1 MIIRIK
7 AENRTENTTPDTT
20 LMRNV
25 KMSDIAVKLLF
36 MSSLLFWVL
45 TPAAS
50 YGQQEYIIGEGD
62 LLRVTVYDHPDL
74 ATESRVSGDGKISF
88 PLIGEV
94 VVSGLTVAHAEKAA
108 EKLLEDGYIIKPQVH
123 IFITEYK
130 SKKVTVLGEV
140 GRPGIVV
147 LRGASTLMEVISDAG
162 GITPNA
168 GDAIVITRKLIK
180 VSPEQR
186 LVNSLDEKNEK
197 NDAKDKDAANAIN
210 KALTMMSGK
219 SEGKENDEY
228 SVIVDTKR
236 LFEEGDVTVNVSIQA
251 GDSIYVPKAAFVYVN
266 GEVKTPGAY
275 KITKGLTV
283 LKAITIAGGFTIKA
297 SEGRTRIIRK
307 TEQGEVKIKAKFDD
321 LVMPDD
327 IIQVPES
334 FF

>member
-1 MIIRIK
+1 MHAMKIYLICI
-7 AENRTENTTPDTT
+7 
-20 LMRNV
+20 LLLLVM
-25 KMSDIAVKLLF
+25 AVPL
-36 MSSLLFWVL
+36 S
-45 TPAAS
+45 AS
-50 YGQQEYIIGEGD
+50 AQQEYVIGEGD
-62 LLRVTVYDHPDL
+62 LLRITVYDNPDL
-74 ATESRVSGDGKISF
+74 ATEARVSGDGKITF

-94 VVSGLTVAHAEKAA
+94 MLNNRRVNEAEKVIAT
-108 EKLLEDGYIIKPQVH
+108 LLGDGYIVKPQVT
-123 IFITEYK
+123 IFIAEYK

-140 GRPGIVV
+140 GKPGIVV

-162 GITPNA
+162 GLTLNA
-168 GDAIVITRKLIK
+168 GDAIVITRKVI
-180 VSPEQR
+180 SQATMSAP
-186 LVNSLDEKNEK
+186 EK
-197 NDAKDKDAANAIN
+197 NDKE
-210 KALTMMSGK
+210 ALRN
-219 SEGKENDEY
+219 EV
-228 SVIVDTKR
+228 SVLVDTKR
-236 LFEEGDVTVNVSIQA
+236 LFEDGDVTANVPVQA

-307 TEQGEVKIKAKFDD
+307 TEKGEIRIKAKFDD